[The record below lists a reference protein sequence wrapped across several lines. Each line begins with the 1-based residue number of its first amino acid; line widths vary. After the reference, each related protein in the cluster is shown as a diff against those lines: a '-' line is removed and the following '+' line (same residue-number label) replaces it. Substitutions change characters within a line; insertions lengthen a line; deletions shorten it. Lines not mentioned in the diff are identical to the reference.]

1 MAVSSTLGW
10 KTMRK
15 KVPRTRAG
23 GSMTEGA
30 FRSFIK
36 SGLRRMS
43 TRWKPKYDVKKAAR
57 HYEKLPNLKGRMVF
71 HSECN
76 MCQDIVPETTATVDH
91 ITPIINPHVGF
102 TNWDDV
108 IYALFCE
115 ADGLQVLCKPCH
127 DSKTKEEKAID
138 TERRRQERTA

>member
-1 MAVSSTLGW
+1 LTKRVE
-10 KTMRK
+10 
-15 KVPRTRAG
+15 RTRAG
-23 GSMTEGA
+23 NSMTEGA

-57 HYEKLPNLKGRMVF
+57 HTKKLPNIKGRLVF
-71 HSECN
+71 HSKCN
-76 MCQDIVPETTATVDH
+76 DCGDIVPETTATVDH
-91 ITPIINPHVGF
+91 ISPIINPEIGF

-115 ADGLQVLCKPCH
+115 AEGLQVLCSPCH
-127 DSKTKEEKAID
+127 TQKTKKEKAID
-138 TERRRQERTA
+138 TERRRQERTV